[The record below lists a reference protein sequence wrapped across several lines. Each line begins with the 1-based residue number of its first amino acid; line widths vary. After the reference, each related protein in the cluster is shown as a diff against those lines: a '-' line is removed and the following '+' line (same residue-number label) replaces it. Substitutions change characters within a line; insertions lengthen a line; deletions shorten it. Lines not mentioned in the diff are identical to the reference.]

1 MAVAS
6 VSKITAASPTSFDAA
21 VQEGVARASKTLRG
35 ITCLHVIE
43 EKASNPGRLLGAFFW
58 CRVWCDCRS
67 NSASASETY
76 TRSFRGRPEQARH
89 GSQRACHRAQP
100 VPRPTCGNGSDLV
113 RHWPFPSASRRFS
126 TSPAVTSGAEFPQV
140 LRM

>member
-43 EKASNPGRLLGAFFW
+43 EKASNPGRLSFSVQKSGAIADQILP
-58 CRVWCDCRS
+58 RLPRHTRG
-67 NSASASETY
+67 ASAAGQSRPGTDRNARA
-76 TRSFRGRPEQARH
+76 TARSRGT
-89 GSQRACHRAQP
+89 
-100 VPRPTCGNGSDLV
+100 RPTCGNGSDLG
-113 RHWPFPSASRRFS
+113 RHWPFASASRRFS
-126 TSPAVTSGAEFPQV
+126 TSPAGTSGAEFPQV